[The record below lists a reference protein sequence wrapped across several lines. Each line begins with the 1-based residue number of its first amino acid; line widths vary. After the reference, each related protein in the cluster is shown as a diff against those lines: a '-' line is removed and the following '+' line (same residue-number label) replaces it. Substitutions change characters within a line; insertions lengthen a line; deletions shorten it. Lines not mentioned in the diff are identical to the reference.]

1 MENKQNWS
9 NSISNIR
16 ALAIIVVVFG
26 HSIILYSSNWN
37 IYTTK
42 YTVPALDLLKRI
54 LDMFQMP
61 LFFSISGYLF
71 YFTYAKRRG
80 ILYLINSKIK
90 RLIVPYILVSLLYV
104 IPLRIIIH
112 YPGYEHQT
120 LIKLLTNILMA
131 TDIGHL
137 WFLPALFLIFGIAWV
152 GLWIIEKILGKNN
165 IVNTVILFG
174 GSLVLY
180 FVGYKIGF
188 GYGPLLS
195 AYNYFIWFFVGY
207 ILCEHQQIIASIR
220 KNQKISYVLG
230 IIASSLIVIN
240 TIYPM
245 SVILTIVI
253 KIIFIFSIYVW
264 IPSNKNKIINIIS
277 ENSFGIYLFHSPLT
291 YIIYT
296 LDVNANP
303 VVVVGINFIVC
314 GIIAS
319 ILTILLRKIKLGFM
333 IGEV

>member
-42 YTVPALDLLKRI
+42 YTVPALDLLKEYWI
-54 LDMFQMP
+54 CFKCHC
-61 LFFSISGYLF
+61 FSISGYLF

-80 ILYLINSKIK
+80 ILHLINSKIK

-137 WFLPALFLIFGIAWV
+137 WFLLTLFLIFGIAWV
-152 GLWIIEKILGKNN
+152 GLWIIEK
-165 IVNTVILFG
+165 
-174 GSLVLY
+174 Y
-180 FVGYKIGF
+180 
-188 GYGPLLS
+188 
-195 AYNYFIWFFVGY
+195 
-207 ILCEHQQIIASIR
+207 
-220 KNQKISYVLG
+220 
-230 IIASSLIVIN
+230 
-240 TIYPM
+240 
-245 SVILTIVI
+245 
-253 KIIFIFSIYVW
+253 
-264 IPSNKNKIINIIS
+264 
-277 ENSFGIYLFHSPLT
+277 
-291 YIIYT
+291 
-296 LDVNANP
+296 
-303 VVVVGINFIVC
+303 
-314 GIIAS
+314 
-319 ILTILLRKIKLGFM
+319 
-333 IGEV
+333 

>member
-80 ILYLINSKIK
+80 ILHLINSKIK

-120 LIKLLTNILMA
+120 LIKL
-131 TDIGHL
+131 
-137 WFLPALFLIFGIAWV
+137 
-152 GLWIIEKILGKNN
+152 
-165 IVNTVILFG
+165 
-174 GSLVLY
+174 
-180 FVGYKIGF
+180 
-188 GYGPLLS
+188 
-195 AYNYFIWFFVGY
+195 
-207 ILCEHQQIIASIR
+207 
-220 KNQKISYVLG
+220 
-230 IIASSLIVIN
+230 
-240 TIYPM
+240 
-245 SVILTIVI
+245 
-253 KIIFIFSIYVW
+253 
-264 IPSNKNKIINIIS
+264 
-277 ENSFGIYLFHSPLT
+277 
-291 YIIYT
+291 
-296 LDVNANP
+296 
-303 VVVVGINFIVC
+303 
-314 GIIAS
+314 
-319 ILTILLRKIKLGFM
+319 
-333 IGEV
+333 